1 MYIAPSL
8 LSADFSNLEK
18 EVKAIEQAGADWLHL
33 DIMDGNF
40 VPNLTFG
47 PSVIKS
53 IRPHTKLFFDVHL
66 MVQNPLD
73 LAESYIKAGANQL
86 TFHIETLKNPQA
98 DLEKI
103 KDMGVQ
109 VGLTLKPKTPVVDI
123 LPYLNIV
130 DTVLVMTVEPGFGG
144 QSFMDDQLTKIETL
158 KIETQKLACP
168 PLIEVDGGINKDTIR
183 LCAQKGANVFVAGS
197 AIFTQPNEYKNN
209 INALRQLSKQQ

>member
-18 EVKAIEQAGADWLHL
+18 EVKAIEKAGADWLHL

-53 IRPHTKLFFDVHL
+53 IRQHSQLFFDVHL

-73 LAESYIKAGANQL
+73 LVDSYIKAGANQL
-86 TFHIETLKNPQA
+86 TFHIETIKNPMKEL
-98 DLEKI
+98 LEVKS
-103 KDMGVQ
+103 KGVK

-123 LPYLNIV
+123 LPFIDIV
-130 DTVLVMTVEPGFGG
+130 DTVLVMTVEPG
-144 QSFMDDQLTKIETL
+144 
-158 KIETQKLACP
+158 
-168 PLIEVDGGINKDTIR
+168 
-183 LCAQKGANVFVAGS
+183 
-197 AIFTQPNEYKNN
+197 
-209 INALRQLSKQQ
+209 

>member
-18 EVKAIEQAGADWLHL
+18 EVKAIEKAGADWLHL

-53 IRPHTKLFFDVHL
+53 IRQHSQLFFDVHL

-73 LAESYIKAGANQL
+73 LVDSYIKAGANQL
-86 TFHIETLKNPQA
+86 TFHIETLKNPMKEL
-98 DLEKI
+98 LEVKS
-103 KDMGVQ
+103 KGVK

-123 LPYLNIV
+123 LPFIDIV

-144 QSFMDDQLTKIETL
+144 QSFMKDQLSKIETL
-158 KIETQKLACP
+158 KIEAQKLANP
-168 PLIEVDGGINKDTIR
+168 PFIEVDGGINKDTIR

-197 AIFTQPNEYKNN
+197 AIFTEPSEYKNN
-209 INALRQLSKQQ
+209 IKNLRNLAE